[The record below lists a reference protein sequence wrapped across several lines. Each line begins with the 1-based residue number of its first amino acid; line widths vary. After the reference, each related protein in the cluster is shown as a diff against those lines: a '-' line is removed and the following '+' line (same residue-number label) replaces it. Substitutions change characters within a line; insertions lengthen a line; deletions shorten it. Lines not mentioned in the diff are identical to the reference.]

1 MNYGADRA
9 NEGRRGHAV
18 VSGGE
23 PQLAEEELET
33 GEPISG
39 ELEPK
44 APKKIPA
51 LKGRFDAKPS
61 VEVEASEPSSGGQMV
76 LATAKYLKPDEYN
89 TDSVAKKKKKSAPQ
103 PGNTGNS
110 EQSLEGRV
118 FHSGFWGGLLAM
130 VVAVIW
136 FFAGLANDTL
146 YFYPPILF
154 VIGLGAIF
162 KGTTSGE

>member
-1 MNYGADRA
+1 MTESAD
-9 NEGRRGHAV
+9 
-18 VSGGE
+18 
-23 PQLAEEELET
+23 EELEI

-51 LKGRFDAKPS
+51 LQGRFGAKTAPAAETETCGS
-61 VEVEASEPSSGGQMV
+61 SSGGQMV

-89 TDSVAKKKKKSAPQ
+89 TDSIAKKKKRQAPQ
-103 PGNTGNS
+103 S
-110 EQSLEGRV
+110 ESSGQSLEGRV
-118 FHSGFWGGLLAM
+118 FNGGFWGGLLAM

-136 FFAGLANDTL
+136 FFAGLMNDTL
-146 YFYPPILF
+146 FFYPPILF

-162 KGTTSGE
+162 KGGRSE

>member
-1 MNYGADRA
+1 MNCDTERA
-9 NEGRRGHAV
+9 NEGEWGHED
-18 VSGGE
+18 VSGE
-23 PQLAEEELET
+23 TSQLVQEELET

-44 APKKIPA
+44 VPKKIPA
-51 LKGRFDAKPS
+51 LPGRFDAKPS
-61 VEVEASEPSSGGQMV
+61 AEVETSESSSGGQMV

-89 TDSVAKKKKKSAPQ
+89 TDSLAKKKKKRAPQ
-103 PGNTGNS
+103 SENAEGT

-118 FHSGFWGGLLAM
+118 FNSGFWGGLLAM

-162 KGTTSGE
+162 KGTTSSE